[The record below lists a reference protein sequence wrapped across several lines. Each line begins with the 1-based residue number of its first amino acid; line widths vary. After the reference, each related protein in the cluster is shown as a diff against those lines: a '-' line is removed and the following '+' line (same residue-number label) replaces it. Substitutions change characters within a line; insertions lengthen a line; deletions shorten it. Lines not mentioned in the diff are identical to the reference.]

1 MNELIE
7 QNAMIPVSNENG
19 SLMVSARDLH
29 QKLEVKTAYKDW
41 FPRMCEYGFTEGVDF
56 NPLKNERVRT
66 EGNRAVNREVTDHM
80 ISLSMAKELCM
91 LQRTE
96 KGKFFRQYFIKVEEA
111 WNSPEAILSRALQIA
126 GEKVRRLEEATG
138 QLKEQVALMEPKAS
152 YYDMVLA
159 CKDLLPTTAIA
170 KDYGMSARQLNRM
183 LADRGIQ
190 YRLGSRWVLNQKYA
204 GEEYC
209 GSKTFA
215 KFDVNGVP
223 MCEVHSY
230 WTQKGRL
237 FIYDLLKK
245 EGIVPV
251 MERLSA

>member
-1 MNELIE
+1 MNDFIE
-7 QNAMIPVSNENG
+7 QNALIPVSNENG
-19 SLMVSARDLH
+19 NLMVSARDLH
-29 QKLEVKTAYKDW
+29 QKLEIKTPYRMW
-41 FPRMCEYGFTEGVDF
+41 FPRMCEYGFEENRDF
-56 NPLKNERVRT
+56 RT
-66 EGNRAVNREVTDHM
+66 ENKNVLRADGAEMPQKSADHM

>member
-1 MNELIE
+1 MNKFTE
-7 QNAMIPVSNENG
+7 QNALIPVSNENG
-19 SLMVSARDLH
+19 NLMVSARDLH
-29 QKLEVKTAYKDW
+29 QKLEIKTAYKDW
-41 FPRMCEYGFTEGVDF
+41 FPRMCEYGFTEGTDF
-56 NPLKNERVRT
+56 RSFLSESTGGRP
-66 EGNRAVNREVTDHM
+66 AVDHM

>member
-29 QKLEVKTAYKDW
+29 QKLEVQTPYRIW
-41 FPRMCEYGFTEGVDF
+41 FPRMCEYGFTEGQDF
-56 NPLKNERVRT
+56 RT
-66 EGNRAVNREVTDHM
+66 KMYETSSSTGGRPATDHM

>member
-1 MNELIE
+1 MNEFTE

-19 SLMVSARDLH
+19 NLMVSARDLH
-29 QKLEVKTAYKDW
+29 QKLEVKTPYTIW
-41 FPRMCEYGFTEGVDF
+41 FTRMCEYGFEDGKEFLTKMLE
-56 NPLKNERVRT
+56 NPAGLRGRPT
-66 EGNRAVNREVTDHM
+66 TDHM

-126 GEKVRRLEEATG
+126 GEKVKRLEEATG